1 MLDIVEIPL
10 LGIIPE
16 SPDVLKAS
24 KVGTS
29 IVLDEPCRAGT
40 AYEDAVA
47 RLIGEQVE
55 IRLQSDDR
63 PGLLQRLFRR
73 TA

>member
-1 MLDIVEIPL
+1 V
-10 LGIIPE
+10 
-16 SPDVLKAS
+16 
-24 KVGTS
+24 
-29 IVLDEPCRAGT
+29 VLDAPSAAGT

-55 IRLQSDDR
+55 MRMAAERR
-63 PGLLQRLFRR
+63 PGLVRRLLGR